1 MFKKLEVYEC
11 PNGVFE
17 TDLDRAK
24 ARFLIQLVENLSS
37 PESLSFS
44 AAFTL
49 VKARSQVMGIL
60 QGEVD

>member
-24 ARFLIQLVENLSS
+24 ARFLIELVEREDNT
-37 PESLSFS
+37 SLTFS
-44 AAFTL
+44 AAFAL

-60 QGEVD
+60 QGGED